1 MRIVGEKKTW
11 SHYTLLPSNPIS
23 LLSLILPDG
32 QNLYQKENRL
42 HFRIFMLTF
51 LFGDLL
57 FYEQLIALGGVILLC

>member
-1 MRIVGEKKTW
+1 MQIGGEKKSW

-42 HFRIFMLTF
+42 LFRMFILTF
-51 LFGDLL
+51 LFGNQL
-57 FYEQLIALGGVILLC
+57 FYEQLITPGGIILL